1 MFSRADLITK
11 DKKVGEMKNVPKWED
26 WQQLWK
32 LWDQYVTSFSLYAI
46 HALD

>member
-1 MFSRADLITK
+1 MFSRAELDTK

-32 LWDQYVTSFSLYAI
+32 LWDQYVLLIFGLGE
-46 HALD
+46 LG